1 MKQIVCGD
9 QRGSDLNVNLRQKL
23 HFRESSI
30 SVVGL
35 LRLGQNLPGKV

>member
-9 QRGSDLNVNLRQKL
+9 QRGSDLNVNLREKF

-30 SVVGL
+30 SIVGL
-35 LRLGQNLPGKV
+35 LSLGQNLRGKV